1 MVAKKRIKHP
11 VIPVPRNLEE
21 AAEFL
26 TKIGSE
32 KREIEKIKT
41 RLNDQIESLK
51 ASAMADVNDH
61 NEKISQLVEGLF
73 AFAESRR
80 DELTEGGKRKTVD
93 LPTGWFGWRKTPP
106 SVSIRNVRSVIT
118 ALKELGLERFIRIK
132 EEPDKKAM
140 LKEPEVLKLVKG
152 VSITQH
158 DEFVVKPA
166 ELEIE
171 ITSNIKKLKKA
182 VS

>member
-1 MVAKKRIKHP
+1 MVTKKRIKRL
-11 VIPVPRNLEE
+11 VTPVPRNLEE

-26 TKIGSE
+26 TKIGIE
-32 KREIEKIKT
+32 KRGIEKIQT
-41 RLNDQIESLK
+41 RLNDLIEGLK
-51 ASAMADVNDH
+51 ADAMGDVNDH

-106 SVSIRNVRSVIT
+106 SVSIRNVKSVIT
-118 ALKELGLERFIRIK
+118 ILKELGLERFVRVK

-140 LKEPEVLKLVKG
+140 LKEPEVVKLVKG

-158 DEFVVKPA
+158 DEFVVKPT

-171 ITSNIKKLKKA
+171 IASDIKKLKKA